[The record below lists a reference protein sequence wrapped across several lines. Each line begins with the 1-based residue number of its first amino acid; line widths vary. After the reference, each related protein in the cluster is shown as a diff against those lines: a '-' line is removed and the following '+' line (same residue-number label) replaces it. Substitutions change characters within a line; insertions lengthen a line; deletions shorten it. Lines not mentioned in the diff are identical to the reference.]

1 MRKVALTTEDNPF
14 DPIDDFDRWYAFDT
28 QNGYNTASYLARIS
42 AYTDFMTDDEKLE
55 EDERAI
61 DEILSYN
68 LTGNYKK
75 VVHDS

>member
-28 QNGYNTASYLARIS
+28 QHGYNTASYLARIS
-42 AYTDFMTDDEKLE
+42 SYTDFMTDEEKLE

-75 VVHDS
+75 VVHES

>member
-42 AYTDFMTDDEKLE
+42 SYTDLMTEEEQME

-61 DEILSYN
+61 DEIIGFN

-75 VVHDS
+75 VVHET

>member
-42 AYTDFMTDDEKLE
+42 NYTDFMTDEEKLE

-75 VVHDS
+75 VVHES